1 MSEQT
6 ANAGAGAGSAG
17 GRPKSPGIDDTL
29 RELNAARRETVGAAR
44 GTVDALRQLARSD
57 FELARGA
64 LGRSLAWGAVA
75 ALLGCSAWLLLT
87 AVLVAAVNALGLDWV
102 WSLLVVAAVYL
113 LVAGLCAWRMSG
125 YLEHIGMRAT
135 RRQLAR
141 LGERTS
147 PPPAAAA
154 AAAAPAPPTAA
165 SAPQGAV

>member
-1 MSEQT
+1 MSEHT
-6 ANAGAGAGSAG
+6 AKADAGAVPAG
-17 GRPKSPGIDDTL
+17 GRAESPGIDETL
-29 RELNAARRETVGAAR
+29 RELDAARRETLGAAR
-44 GTVDALRQLARSD
+44 GTVDALRQLAQAD

-113 LVAGLCAWRMSG
+113 LVAGLCAWRMRG

-141 LGERTS
+141 LRERT
-147 PPPAAAA
+147 PAPAPAAAA
-154 AAAAPAPPTAA
+154 APTPPPTAA

>member
-1 MSEQT
+1 MSEHT
-6 ANAGAGAGSAG
+6 ANAGAAGAGSAG
-17 GRPKSPGIDDTL
+17 GREKSPGIDETL

-44 GTVDALRQLARSD
+44 GTVDALRQLAQAD

-113 LVAGLCAWRMSG
+113 LVAGLCAWRMRG

-141 LGERTS
+141 LRERK
-147 PPPAAAA
+147 PAPPAAAS
-154 AAAAPAPPTAA
+154 APTGAA
-165 SAPQGAV
+165 SAPQGAG